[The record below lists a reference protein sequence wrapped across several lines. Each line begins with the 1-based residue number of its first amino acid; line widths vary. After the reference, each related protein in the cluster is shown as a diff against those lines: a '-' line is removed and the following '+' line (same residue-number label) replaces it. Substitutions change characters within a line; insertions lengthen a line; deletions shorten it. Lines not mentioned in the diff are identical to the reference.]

1 MVLRMFVLS
10 KLRDTLR
17 IPPANLVLPLL
28 DAITLEIHRLFLDKV
43 VKDLGLCVSLY
54 DIQSIEGG
62 FVFPGDG
69 APTYTVEFQLVMFRP
84 FPGEILVA
92 KLKKCDKNGLVLSMG
107 FFEDIIVPHHQL
119 QQPSKFD
126 ENEKLW
132 VWNYQENEMFMDLE
146 EEVRFR
152 VLKVRY
158 PPIPLEQERDAQP
171 FAPMEVIIIPGRYKL
186 RRTRA
191 RLMVVIASDEKNNKR
206 YTHRRSKLSTRDRK
220 A

>member
-1 MVLRMFVLS
+1 MFVLS

-92 KLKKCDKNGLVLSMG
+92 KLKKCDKNGLVCNVDG
-107 FFEDIIVPHHQL
+107 FFRRHNQ
-119 QQPSKFD
+119 
-126 ENEKLW
+126 
-132 VWNYQENEMFMDLE
+132 
-146 EEVRFR
+146 EVRFR

-171 FAPMEVIIIPGRYKL
+171 FAPMEVIGDIN
-186 RRTRA
+186 
-191 RLMVVIASDEKNNKR
+191 SDGLGLV
-206 YTHRRSKLSTRDRK
+206 SWW
-220 A
+220 